1 MRCAIGRLLDKW
13 LLDEDNL
20 ALWEDEAGMVPGD
33 RRVLMSRFV
42 ALANEETLKNDKM
55 RIGCFER
62 TGMLMT
68 LDGSDDDKIR
78 PQGLT
83 IPVVVPQ
90 GADPTADDDIDSF
103 NFIADDEIDNRDGW
117 DDDVDDGIREQDC
130 GENVDEET
138 DVIVEAQVEGE
149 DSEDL

>member
-1 MRCAIGRLLDKW
+1 
-13 LLDEDNL
+13 
-20 ALWEDEAGMVPGD
+20 
-33 RRVLMSRFV
+33 MSRLV
-42 ALANEETLKNDKM
+42 ALANDETLKNDKM

-90 GADPTADDDIDSF
+90 GADLTADDDTF
-103 NFIADDEIDNRDGW
+103 NRIADDEIDNRADW
-117 DDDVDDGIREQDC
+117 DDDVNDGIREQDC
-130 GENVDEET
+130 GENIDEEA
-138 DVIVEAQVEGE
+138 DVIVEARVEGE
-149 DSEDL
+149 NSEDL